1 MKCWSGYYYGSF
13 NGAQKASVGELLH
26 WREWES
32 CFILL
37 KCVLTK
43 DIQGSS
49 SCGLLSGLMGRVPAA
64 LQRRLFPFHRCAF
77 TDARSVCGQQIS
89 WHFPVSFLHSPSEG
103 FSLDKFLKNL
113 ILSWHPVFICPEQ
126 THHLEAKTV
135 SQFLQIYGV
144 YGKSVLGSKA
154 FWP

>member
-1 MKCWSGYYYGSF
+1 MEVLMVLRK
-13 NGAQKASVGELLH
+13 QV
-26 WREWES
+26 WES
-32 CFILL
+32 YFIEENGRAASFCLNVFSL
-37 KCVLTK
+37 KTSK
-43 DIQGSS
+43 DHPLVGCSQGWWEESQQHCRGGSS
-49 SCGLLSGLMGRVPAA
+49 LFTAVPSQMPDLL
-64 LQRRLFPFHRCAF
+64 
-77 TDARSVCGQQIS
+77 CGQQIS